1 MNLLEARGLKKYFPL
16 EVSLFSRLA
25 GEKPGLVRAVDGVTF
40 AIKEG
45 EVFGLVGESGSG
57 KSTLGRTIVGLY
69 EPTDGEV
76 LFEGAKVVTGSSAGL
91 RKFRLKAQMIF
102 QNPYS
107 SLNPRKTIRQILEI
121 PLKIRKVPKEE
132 RKDELASLIA
142 SVGLA
147 NWHLDQYP
155 HQFSGG
161 QRQRISIARA
171 LAMRPKF
178 IVADEPVSSLDV
190 SIQAQ
195 VINLLKDLQESFS
208 LTYLFIAHDV
218 NVVYYISD
226 RMGVMY
232 LGRIVE
238 LGKSDEIVHQPQH
251 PYTRALLSA
260 VPEVSAG
267 KRRQRII
274 LEGTVPSPLN
284 PPKGCVFHP
293 RCPEKKGAECKEVAP
308 VLKDAGGGHLVACH
322 RV

>member
-69 EPTDGEV
+69 EPTEGEV
-76 LFEGAKVVTGSSAGL
+76 LFEGAKVVAGSSTGL